1 MVEQGA
7 SVYGVLLSLQKID
20 QIGHHGN
27 LVAFDF
33 LQGGDRFL
41 ALSVMRKSVI
51 AAVES
56 KVPVGETA
64 HAGNGPGG
72 IGLEGEGDDFD
83 HGLELLG
90 CAVARFGFIDRG
102 FGLGPIDPGFCCWI
116 FPSKVR
122 TESKYSSSFCWSCLP
137 SCRLRDLAWSITR
150 PKYYCDV

>member
-41 ALSVMRKSVI
+41 ALSVMRESVI

-56 KVPVGETA
+56 KSPLAKPLTQVMARVESVWRARAMISIMALSCSAVPL
-64 HAGNGPGG
+64 P
-72 IGLEGEGDDFD
+72 
-83 HGLELLG
+83 
-90 CAVARFGFIDRG
+90 
-102 FGLGPIDPGFCCWI
+102 GLG
-116 FPSKVR
+116 
-122 TESKYSSSFCWSCLP
+122 SSTGLW
-137 SCRLRDLAWSITR
+137 AWA
-150 PKYYCDV
+150 D